1 MIRFASVLCMTA
13 LLGLGASQAAAQ
25 QEMDAAQEN
34 LAEKPPLWYF
44 NAALGVSSMLE
55 EDIPDTDI
63 SDTGLAGRVAFGRKL
78 SPLILELAG
87 TLYSHNMGDDIAL
100 GNEEDI
106 TLDTRTTTLNVLL
119 DIPAGS
125 AASFYAGLGFGFA
138 SYELTATDGFG
149 TITVSPDE
157 TDAAL
162 AVPVGVKYQIADQ
175 WALGFRVTHTF
186 IFVEDD
192 TLNYRS
198 FTFGGNYLF

>member
-1 MIRFASVLCMTA
+1 MQRFGILFCLAALTA
-13 LLGLGASQAAAQ
+13 LGASQAGAQ
-25 QEMDAAQEN
+25 QEMDAAQED

-44 NAALGVSSMLE
+44 NAGLGLSSMLE
-55 EDIPDTDI
+55 EDIPDTAVAG
-63 SDTGLAGRVAFGRKL
+63 TGTAARVAFGRKF

-87 TLYSHNMGDDIAL
+87 NLYSHNVGDDIAP
-100 GNEEDI
+100 GDEEDI

-138 SYELTATDGFG
+138 SYELTATDGLG

-175 WALGFRVTHTF
+175 WALGFRVTHIF